1 MGVTVSVAVMLVP
14 LGFFYKYIYDKYGVN
29 SAFALHFFT
38 NMSLLLISSVSFLA
52 SGNKVLTLLMH

>member
-29 SAFALHFFT
+29 YPFALHFFT

-52 SGNKVLTLLMH
+52 SGNKV